1 MKLLT
6 LIFLLATFS
15 AKGQIYSKS
24 AVLIK
29 EMIDLDYLKKMGFI
43 IYDTTGS
50 KILKNN
56 DALSKYS
63 LFNSINRKKIK
74 KSILHEKPVI
84 FFFNDRI
91 VNIDS
96 VLKSASEKMTDYRV
110 LKTIKDILY
119 DSIGISLSDYENED
133 YDLNE
138 VVKSL
143 IIKKHNGIDYDSGI
157 IFSDIVC
164 YGNYSLIL
172 LKEYHLKKL
181 TNRPIYYKLVVLKKT
196 RKGEFKFVEIISS
209 DPLM

>member
-15 AKGQIYSKS
+15 ATGQIYSKS

-84 FFFNDRI
+84 FFYNDRI
-91 VNIDS
+91 VNVDS

-110 LKTIKDILY
+110 LETIKDILY
-119 DSIGISLSDYENED
+119 DSIGISLSDYENEY

-172 LKEYHLKKL
+172 LKEYHLKKM

>member
-84 FFFNDRI
+84 FF
-91 VNIDS
+91 
-96 VLKSASEKMTDYRV
+96 LMTE
-110 LKTIKDILY
+110 L
-119 DSIGISLSDYENED
+119 
-133 YDLNE
+133 
-138 VVKSL
+138 
-143 IIKKHNGIDYDSGI
+143 
-157 IFSDIVC
+157 
-164 YGNYSLIL
+164 
-172 LKEYHLKKL
+172 
-181 TNRPIYYKLVVLKKT
+181 
-196 RKGEFKFVEIISS
+196 
-209 DPLM
+209 